1 VRRALLAFRS
11 MGCECSVRLESCA
24 YTQDELDALASA
36 VRGQL
41 ELADRTLTRFDA
53 ASELSALNRDPRA
66 VVPASPLLAALA
78 RAAGWA
84 GDVSGGLVDATRLG
98 ALEALGYDHS
108 RDGWDGAD
116 LDAALAA
123 APARRPARPD
133 PSRDWAS
140 VHVDASRRVVRPPG
154 VRLDSGGL
162 AKGLAADLAG
172 AALPAGVRFAIGCGG
187 DLVVGPGEGLGP
199 WDIDVAGVRGGAV
212 HRLRVR
218 AGGIATSGVHTRLW
232 RRDDG
237 SWAHHLLDPATGEP
251 AWTGLLAVTAV
262 GVGALEAEVL
272 AKTALLSGPAAAR
285 RRLRRLG
292 GVLQHD
298 DGRVEVIAPAPV
310 VRLPRPVAA

>member
-1 VRRALLAFRS
+1 VRRALLAFRA
-11 MGCECSVRLESCA
+11 MGCDCSVRLEACA
-24 YTQDELDALASA
+24 RAQDELDALAA
-36 VRGQL
+36 EVRAQL
-41 ELADRTLTRFDA
+41 ELAERTLTRFDA
-53 ASELSALNRDPRA
+53 ASELSALNRDARA

-98 ALEALGYDHS
+98 MLEALGYDRS
-108 RDGWDGAD
+108 REDWDGAD

-123 APARRPARPD
+123 APPRS
-133 PSRDWAS
+133 PSRAHRDREWAS
-140 VHVDASRRVVRPPG
+140 VHVDPSRRVVRPPG

-172 AALPAGVRFAIGCGG
+172 AGLPADVRFAIGCGG
-187 DLVVGPGEGLGP
+187 DLVVGAGTGIAP
-199 WDIDVAGVRGGAV
+199 WEIDVAGVRGGMA

-232 RRDDG
+232 QRADG
-237 SWAHHLLDPATGEP
+237 VWAHHLLDPATGEP